1 MKITFDEK
9 TADKIKAFGDVDLV
23 FDFDHTLSEVN
34 TEVDACAGEFLA
46 IVLLPWK
53 KETFLKSLM
62 QVLILNLDQFIIKA
76 MVLTSS
82 KMKCLPKSILHII

>member
-34 TEVDACAGEFLA
+34 TEGSAALKLTLVLVEFLA
-46 IVLLPWK
+46 IVLLP
-53 KETFLKSLM
+53 
-62 QVLILNLDQFIIKA
+62 
-76 MVLTSS
+76 
-82 KMKCLPKSILHII
+82 

>member
-34 TEVDACAGEFLA
+34 TEVDEIGRAH
-46 IVLLPWK
+46 V
-53 KETFLKSLM
+53 
-62 QVLILNLDQFIIKA
+62 
-76 MVLTSS
+76 
-82 KMKCLPKSILHII
+82 